1 MVNGVETRAL
11 DPYSSVP
18 FYMQLAK
25 ILKDDIAHGVWKPN
39 DVLPSIKELAE
50 RYNTSEKVPR
60 KALAILA
67 EEGWTVPRRSVG
79 SILVDRGID
88 NMLRGRVLVYS
99 RGTGYSYY
107 CAAFMSI
114 LDARLLASGYKTFI
128 VNSDSRSERNACSA
142 FKALLKEKWGLVVL
156 RGGGARALRLVA
168 DSSRPFVLIGDGAPM
183 PRITAPNCVARV
195 ETNGGKALPDFL
207 RECVRRGIR
216 RVVQFK
222 YAEGTFDV
230 TERLTH
236 AGIHVETVGVGRK
249 SSPEEVSAAALS
261 KMRRLVA
268 KRPLPDVFVFT
279 DDYLA
284 QGALIAL
291 SDSDIR
297 IPEDVAVVT
306 LSNKG
311 HGPVWGKPLSRLEM
325 DASVHACMLSDAVI
339 AYFRTGQFPSGLEL
353 GSVWKRGETF

>member
-1 MVNGVETRAL
+1 
-11 DPYSSVP
+11 
-18 FYMQLAK
+18 MQLAK
-25 ILKDDIAHGVWKPN
+25 ILKDDIARGAWRPD
-39 DVLPSIKELAE
+39 DVLPSIKALAE
-50 RYNTSEKVPR
+50 RYHTSEKVPR
-60 KALAILA
+60 KALEILA

-88 NMLRGRVLVYS
+88 KMLRGRVLVYS

-114 LDARLLASGYKTFI
+114 FDARLLASGYKTFI
-128 VNSDSRSERNACSA
+128 VNSDSRGERNACSV
-142 FKALLKEKWGLVVL
+142 FKALLKEKWDLVVL
-156 RGGGARALRLVA
+156 RARSARALKLVEE
-168 DSSRPFVLIGDGAPM
+168 SFRPFVLLGNGAPL
-183 PRITAPNCVARV
+183 PRTSAPSCIARV
-195 ETNGGKALPDFL
+195 ATNGGKALPDFL
-207 RECVRRGIR
+207 RECVRRGIK

-236 AGIHVETVGVGRK
+236 AGIKVETVGVGRK
-249 SSPEEVSAAALS
+249 SSPEEVSVAALS
-261 KMRRLVA
+261 RMRRMIA

-284 QGALIAL
+284 QGALVAL
-291 SDSDIR
+291 SDADIR

-311 HGPVWGKPLSRLEM
+311 HGPIWGRPLSRLEM
-325 DASVHACMLSDAVI
+325 DASVHAGMFSDAVV
-339 AYFRTGQFPSGLEL
+339 AYFRTGRFPADLEL